1 MFPAL
6 TSLSDHDIE
15 VVVDAVTKWCSKHH
29 CDIQSSRGQLA
40 LTTAVDVL
48 QTSPDRDAL
57 LRHLSAKLTSNLEIA
72 IKSDGRPPSAQ
83 ET

>member
-15 VVVDAVTKWCSKHH
+15 VVVDTVTEWCSQHH

-40 LTTAVDVL
+40 LTTAVDAL
-48 QTSPDRDAL
+48 QSSPGRDAL
-57 LRHLSAKLTSNLEIA
+57 QRHLSEKLNEQS
-72 IKSDGRPPSAQ
+72 
-83 ET
+83 